1 MEDNIGNDREAAIII
16 FVFKKTPPARR
27 SGGTIGAGVFSALG
41 FTERTSS
48 ISHHTSSIFP
58 CPCTLQPAHYII
70 IMNGGFTEHHHSQL
84 PKSDFHS
91 SVTLKNSNYGTQ
103 RTY

>member
-27 SGGTIGAGVFSALG
+27 SGGTIGAGVFFFSPDFA
-41 FTERTSS
+41 ERTSS

-58 CPCTLQPAHYII
+58 CPCTLQSRALYYNREWWFYRTPS
-70 IMNGGFTEHHHSQL
+70 FT
-84 PKSDFHS
+84 
-91 SVTLKNSNYGTQ
+91 VT
-103 RTY
+103 